1 MVSMRTPRRD
11 DLLTF
16 GAAALLT
23 GLVIFAAEREAQ
35 LAQEG
40 ADRRRR
46 EEEKK
51 LAAFRARDPAD
62 EPVPVQH
69 ARAAQ
74 PGRGRDAQSPFNIP
88 WRGWKDILWRTWAG
102 ISEDHLLTLA
112 GGVAFFALLA
122 MVPALTAAV
131 SSYALFADARAI
143 EHQLS
148 LLSDMVPPAALE
160 IIRGEIVRI
169 VAGSD
174 GKLTVGFIGGLALSL
189 WSANAGVKALF
200 EALNVTYAEDEKR
213 SLVELNVFSL
223 LTTACAIAA
232 GLLVI
237 ASVVVLPL
245 VLATVGLP
253 GAWVK
258 AIAYIRWP
266 AMLVLAVLAF
276 AFLYQRGPSRAPAKP
291 HWITPGS
298 ALAAFAWLAT
308 SALFSWYLGN
318 FANYN
323 ATYGALGAI
332 AGLMMWMWLSA
343 VVLLVGAKLNAEIE
357 HQTAV
362 DSTTG
367 APQPIGHRGAT
378 MADTVG
384 RAVD

>member
-1 MVSMRTPRRD
+1 MRTPRRD

-23 GLVIFAAEREAQ
+23 GLVIFTAEREAQ
-35 LAQEG
+35 LAAEE

-46 EEEKK
+46 EEEQK
-51 LAAFRARDPAD
+51 LAAFRARVPAD

-74 PGRGRDAQSPFNIP
+74 PGRGRDAESPFEIP
-88 WRGWKDILWRTWAG
+88 WRGWKDIFWRTWTG

-143 EHQLS
+143 EHQLN
-148 LLSDMVPPAALE
+148 LLSDVVPPAALD
-160 IIRGEIVRI
+160 IMRGEIARI
-169 VAGSD
+169 AAGSD
-174 GKLTVGFIGGLALSL
+174 GKLTLGFFGGLGLSL
-189 WSANAGVKALF
+189 WSANAGIKALF
-200 EALNVTYAEDEKR
+200 EALNVTYGEDEKR
-213 SLVELNVFSL
+213 SLLGLNLFSL

-237 ASVVVLPL
+237 AAVVVLPL
-245 VLATVGLP
+245 VLATVGLA
-253 GAWVK
+253 GTWLK
-258 AIAYIRWP
+258 AITYLRWP
-266 AMLVLAVLAF
+266 VMLILAVLAF
-276 AFLYQRGPSRAPAKP
+276 GFLYQRGPSRQPAKP

-298 ALAAFAWLAT
+298 ALAAFTWLAT
-308 SALFSWYLGN
+308 SAIFSWYLGSV
-318 FANYN
+318 ANYN

-343 VVLLVGAKLNAEIE
+343 VVLLVGGKVNAEIE

-367 APQPIGHRGAT
+367 PARPLGRRGAT

-384 RAVD
+384 RAVE